1 VVFLCLEYGEEG
13 FMSTETNKALDQAEL
28 IVEIKSLEK
37 NIVGKIDAL
46 EATGKQMQGE
56 ILTLGEAKAET
67 VAKAE
72 ALSKQY
78 DELYD
83 RVQAVEQK
91 SVAAVEQSGGFNL
104 GAEFVKSEAAQAV
117 FAGRQPSGR
126 VEFKTAIINATGQN
140 QPLVNS
146 DRLSGI
152 ATTPNRMLT
161 IRDVLPASTT
171 TSNLVEFTRENA
183 FTNNAGP
190 TVSGSPQAFENVTKP
205 ESAITF
211 TLVNVPVVTLAHW
224 IPASRQVLDDSES
237 LASHINGRLMYG
249 LKLKEETQLLLGTG
263 ANGQLNG
270 LYTQA
275 TAYTVASPTRTN
287 EIDILRDAIKQA
299 QVAEYMPNFVV
310 LNPVDWFDI
319 EIRKVGTSDARY
331 VVGDPNNM
339 RPQNLW
345 GLPIVVTNSI
355 TAGTFLMGS
364 SAAAEIKDRQQAA
377 IEISRENDTNFVK
390 NMVTVLAEERLALL
404 VYRTEAFI
412 KGSI

>member
-1 VVFLCLEYGEEG
+1 
-13 FMSTETNKALDQAEL
+13 MSEVNKALDQAEL
-28 IVEIKSLEK
+28 VLEIKAIEK
-37 NIVGKIDAL
+37 NIVGKFDEL
-46 EATGKQMQGE
+46 ESTGKQLKGE
-56 ILTLGEAKAET
+56 IESLGVASAST

-72 ALSKQY
+72 ELHKQY
-78 DELYD
+78 NELYD
-83 RVQAVEQK
+83 RLQVVEQK
-91 SVAAVEQSGGFNL
+91 SAAHIESTSGFDL
-104 GAEFVKSEAAQAV
+104 GQEFIKSEEIKS
-117 FAGRQPSGR
+117 FLAGRQTSAR
-126 VEFKTAIINATGQN
+126 MEVKTAIINATGQN
-140 QPLVNS
+140 QPLVAS
-146 DRLSGI
+146 DRLGGI
-152 ATTPNRMLT
+152 ATLPNRMMT

-171 TSNLVEFTRENA
+171 SSNLVEFTRENA

-190 TVSGSPQAFENVTKP
+190 TVAGSPQQFENVTKP

-263 ANGQLNG
+263 LNGQLNG

-275 TAYTVASPTRTN
+275 TAYTIASPTRTN

-299 QVAEYMPNFVV
+299 QVSEYMPDFIV
-310 LNPVDWFDI
+310 LNPSDWFDI

-345 GLPIVVTNSI
+345 GLPVVVTNSI

-412 KGSI
+412 KGSL